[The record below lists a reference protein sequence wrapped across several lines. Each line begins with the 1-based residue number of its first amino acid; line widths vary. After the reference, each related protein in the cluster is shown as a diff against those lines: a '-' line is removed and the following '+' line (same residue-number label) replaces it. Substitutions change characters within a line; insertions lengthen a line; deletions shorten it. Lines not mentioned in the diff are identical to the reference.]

1 MTEAGGRV
9 LLLDVDGV
17 LVTPPELWSRAML
30 RRSPRPR
37 FKLAL
42 GLFFRLHY
50 RACIMGQ
57 RDLDQVLPRHLNLA
71 GYSGSVQIFK
81 HEIFELENHPN
92 LPLLAAVREL
102 RALGWPAFLA
112 TNQER
117 WRVQYL
123 LEDMRLGEVVDGEFS
138 SASIGARKPDAAYF
152 AEVTRRLRVLP
163 GQIVFWDDAQ
173 ANLDAAAEAGWQTHL
188 FTDTAQFRAVMELRP
203 AALT

>member
-1 MTEAGGRV
+1 MLKAEGRV

-17 LVTPPELWSRAML
+17 LVTPPELWSQAM
-30 RRSPRPR
+30 RRRYPGWR
-37 FKLAL
+37 FDTAL
-42 GLFFRLHY
+42 GLFFKWQY
-50 RACIMGQ
+50 RACILGQ
-57 RDLDQVLPRHLNLA
+57 LDLDDVLPRYLRLA
-71 GYSGSVQIFK
+71 GYVSGAAAFK
-81 HEIFELENHPN
+81 QEIFELENHPN

-123 LEDMRLGEVVDGEFS
+123 LEDMRLGEVVDGEYS

-152 AEVTRRLRVLP
+152 AEVTRRLGVAP

-173 ANLDAAAEAGWQTHL
+173 VNVDAAAEAGWQAHL
-188 FTDTAQFRAVMELRP
+188 FADTAQFRALMQLPP
-203 AALT
+203 AAQP